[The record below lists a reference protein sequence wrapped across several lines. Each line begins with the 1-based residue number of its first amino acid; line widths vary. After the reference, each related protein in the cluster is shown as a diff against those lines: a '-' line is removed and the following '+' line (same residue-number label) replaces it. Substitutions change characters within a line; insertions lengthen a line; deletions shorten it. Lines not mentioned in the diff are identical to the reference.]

1 MPGISVA
8 DLTQQDRDNY
18 RQNTGCLVNIVYKN
32 TIAYYANLTHGD
44 IITSIN
50 GTKILLSDDF
60 FTFRKNSNIGDVWN
74 ITIVRDGRDK
84 EITLTF
90 GLY

>member
-1 MPGISVA
+1 MPGIAVA

-18 RQNTGCLVNIVYKN
+18 RQNTGCLVDIVYKN

-50 GTKILLSDDF
+50 GTKIFSSDDF
-60 FTFRKNSNIGDVWN
+60 FTFRKNSNIVDVWN
-74 ITIVRDGRDK
+74 ITIVRGGCDK